1 MSNPWKISAKLD
13 GVDQVVL
20 KLQSVDKNVRK
31 KLMRKAITKATQ
43 PVAKAAKRGARS
55 VVNQV
60 AANDELGQ
68 AMKSSGLLAKSIG
81 SKVKTYPSGVVVGL
95 VGPRGGFNR
104 QIGVRKRGKNAGQAI
119 NADPIYYAHLVE
131 YGTRRSRAKP
141 FMRPAWDQT
150 KDQAQAAIVS
160 VLKDGIAAAVT

>member
-1 MSNPWKISAKLD
+1 MSNPWKISTKLD
-13 GVDQVVL
+13 GIGQVVL
-20 KLQSVDKNVRK
+20 NLQSVDKNVRK
-31 KLMRKAITKATQ
+31 KLLRKAITKATQ
-43 PVAKAAKRGARS
+43 PVAKAAKRGARD

-60 AANDELGQ
+60 AANDEVGQ
-68 AMKSSGLLAKSIG
+68 AMKSSGLMAKSIG

-95 VGPRGGFNR
+95 VGPRSGFNR
-104 QIGVRKRGKNAGQAI
+104 QVGVRKRGAKIGQPI
-119 NADPIYYAHLVE
+119 NVDPIFYAHLVE

-160 VLKDGIAAAVT
+160 VLTDGIAAAVK